1 MSRCGKFSF
10 FSLLF
15 YNVRVV
21 IFTLYLIIRFISL
34 LHSGMAFELSNT
46 MDASTVDDDFFFYT
60 GQTTCKAAALL
71 NHPFHQTLVAVP
83 GVYNK
88 KSSLL
93 IPVYFGTVRSIKSF
107 IYALIV
113 SK

>member
-21 IFTLYLIIRFISL
+21 IFTLYLLIRFISL

-60 GQTTCKAAALL
+60 GQTTCKAAAPL
-71 NHPFHQTLVAVP
+71 NHPFHRALVAVP
-83 GVYNK
+83 GVHNNK
-88 KSSLL
+88 N
-93 IPVYFGTVRSIKSF
+93 PYC
-107 IYALIV
+107 
-113 SK
+113 